1 MSLISK
7 GSALIIVDVQNDF
20 CKGGSL
26 SIEGADDI
34 IPVINLII
42 PKFQI
47 VVATQDFHPPNHCS
61 FKDWPIH
68 CVAGTK
74 GAELHRN
81 LDRTRINYYIKKGTA
96 VDKDAYSGFQDTD
109 LLEYLKNNNVDKVF
123 ICGLATDICV
133 KATAID
139 ASKNF
144 LDVYV
149 VEDAIKG
156 VNIDSIK
163 EAFKEMK
170 NIIRKLGGREESLFL
185 SSGFGDL
192 CLTSSSNKSR
202 NRILG
207 FICGKRMLSNVDDRT
222 VIFEGKKAVR
232 AIHDLIRE
240 LNLDCPV
247 VDFVYEMI
255 WDRNDPYGSF
265 LRLWNR
271 LAGRYR

>member
-1 MSLISK
+1 MSGPNFAIEIAHDLPTGTTLASSDTESLKLAKKILSNDNFIVEISSDVVGVEMGGVLK
-7 GSALIIVDVQNDF
+7 NVYAIAMGALSAL
-20 CKGGSL
+20 
-26 SIEGADDI
+26 DI
-34 IPVINLII
+34 NEN
-42 PKFQI
+42 
-47 VVATQDFHPPNHCS
+47 A
-61 FKDWPIH
+61 
-68 CVAGTK
+68 
-74 GAELHRN
+74 
-81 LDRTRINYYIKKGTA
+81 YY
-96 VDKDAYSGFQDTD
+96 
-109 LLEYLKNNNVDKVF
+109 F
-123 ICGLATDICV
+123 ILT
-133 KATAID
+133 
-139 ASKNF
+139 
-144 LDVYV
+144 
-149 VEDAIKG
+149 
-156 VNIDSIK
+156 

-232 AIHDLIRE
+232 AVHDLIRE

-255 WDRNDPYGSF
+255 WERNDPYGSF